1 MRIFLIAG
9 KSGSGKNEVAKYIK
23 EYFIYKLEESVI
35 TSYSKYIK
43 SFARELTDWDGN
55 PETKP
60 RKFLQDIGR
69 DIRKQDSKYF
79 TRRMIEDI
87 SIYSKYVQ
95 NVIIDDVRMPLEIEE
110 MRDNYD
116 NVYAL
121 YIVNQFGPSK
131 LSVEEQADITETAL
145 ENYSDFDLIIAN
157 DDQKTLKDKV
167 FKFLE
172 GIE

>member
-23 EYFIYKLEESVI
+23 EYYIYKLEESVI

-43 SFARELTDWDGN
+43 SFAKELTDWDGN
-55 PETKP
+55 SETKP

-69 DIRKQDSKYF
+69 EIRKQDPKYF

-87 SIYSKYVQ
+87 DIYNKHVQ
-95 NVIIDDVRMPLEIEE
+95 NVIIDDVRMPLEISE

-121 YIVNQFGPSK
+121 YIVNQFSPSK
-131 LSVEEQADITETAL
+131 LSVSEQADITETAL
-145 ENYSDFDLIIAN
+145 ENYNDFDVTIAN

>member
-9 KSGSGKNEVAKYIK
+9 KSGAGKNEVARYIK
-23 EYFIYKLEESVI
+23 EYYIYKLEESAI

-43 SFARELTDWDGN
+43 NFARELTDWDGN

-69 DIRKQDSKYF
+69 EIRKNDPKYF

-87 SIYSKYVQ
+87 DIYSKHVQ

-121 YIVNQFGPSK
+121 YIVNQFSPSK
-131 LSVEEQADITETAL
+131 LSVQEQADITETAL
-145 ENYSDFDLIIAN
+145 ENYNDFDATIAN